1 MFGEY
6 IDRTT
11 KNPKEVA
18 KNVKIPGLSHLA
30 KNGHRKDNLEPV
42 TLSYN
47 KFTDFSV
54 RKSQFHRVNKDWISI
69 NQAIKSVSLRG
80 WSKRELCIQ

>member
-47 KFTDFSV
+47 ITNLLTFLLGKASF
-54 RKSQFHRVNKDWISI
+54 I
-69 NQAIKSVSLRG
+69 G
-80 WSKRELCIQ
+80 